1 MKEFFPQSSDTL
13 FKEEVPPD
21 YGAWL
26 QNKGNKFYLYSEGY
40 KEAGNRLYEFCS
52 KNRFSVNTLIY
63 PVVFNYRQFI
73 ELRLKELIMMGYR
86 LLDINKDF
94 ANEHSLLKLWVTYK
108 NDILANIGNVE
119 PEILN
124 NVERTISQFN
134 TEDPKS
140 MSFRYPISN
149 STKRNE
155 YINRD
160 TIDLDNFKKVI
171 DRLVYFLD
179 CQWEMIFHYE
189 DLKFNISR
197 ER

>member
-1 MKEFFPQSSDTL
+1 MKELFPQTSDIL

-26 QNKGNKFYLYSEGY
+26 KNTGNKFFLYSEGY
-40 KEAGNRLYEFCS
+40 KEAGKRLYEFCS
-52 KNRFSVNTLIY
+52 KNRFYVNTLIY
-63 PVVFNYRQFI
+63 PIVFNYRQFI
-73 ELRLKELIMMGYR
+73 ELRLKELIIMGYR

-108 NDILANIGNVE
+108 NDVLANIGNVE
-119 PEILN
+119 SEILN
-124 NVERTISQFN
+124 NIERIISQFN

-149 STKRNE
+149 SSQRNE

-171 DRLVYFLD
+171 DKLIYFLD
-179 CQWEMIFHYE
+179 CQWEMISHYE
-189 DLKFNISR
+189 DIKLKMYR